1 MQFIQRLSRQQ
12 TLALIG
18 GGCSLVTEQV
28 VMIAHEKLIPVVS
41 SILRNVYIPDL
52 ICLVIIHFESFLKEI
67 SNYKQFSV
75 EFSCLSL

>member
-1 MQFIQRLSRQQ
+1 MQFIQNLSRQQ

-41 SILRNVYIPDL
+41 SGQFMQDESQHIFCSYHN
-52 ICLVIIHFESFLKEI
+52 IIKVKIFI
-67 SNYKQFSV
+67 
-75 EFSCLSL
+75 

>member
-1 MQFIQRLSRQQ
+1 MQFIQNLSRQQ

-41 SILRNVYIPDL
+41 SVLSNVCIHILFSH
-52 ICLVIIHFESFLKEI
+52 ICF
-67 SNYKQFSV
+67 
-75 EFSCLSL
+75 